1 MRFIKIV
8 SLILL
13 LLFFTSPQTFAKK
26 IPLGMLVEIKGKIE
40 YSKNGKRW
48 KKVRRNKFVYKDY
61 LVKVGAESSI
71 KFLNQNFKQRLQ

>member
-1 MRFIKIV
+1 MRLIKLIV
-8 SLILL
+8 TILFVSTL
-13 LLFFTSPQTFAKK
+13 MLQPALAKK

-61 LVKVGAESSI
+61 LVKVSAGSSV
-71 KFLNQNFKQRLQ
+71 K